1 MQIFLTALIAGLCKA
16 EVRILGM
23 TMISRPL
30 VVSTLIGLVYGDVQ
44 TGLIFGAQMELL
56 SMGLVG
62 IGAHSGMPE
71 ITLGSAI
78 CTAFICGSG
87 TGSDVALTL
96 SLPIS
101 TFAASLGYLTWVPL
115 NHLLSEKAKKAA
127 AKADTKTMELCQWG
141 GLFNYFFF
149 PFVLVLVALIAG
161 SPVFEWLI
169 KVIPTWITSG
179 ISAASG
185 LLPALGFALLMQ
197 LTFSWKLSPYLFI
210 GFVAVAFFNLSN
222 VGVAI
227 IGVILAVLA
236 FNQDSESAGKDGT
249 LDDNEI

>member
-115 NHLLSEKAKKAA
+115 NHILSEKAKNAA
-127 AKADTKTMELCQWG
+127 AVADTKTMELCQWG

-161 SPVFEWLI
+161 APIFEWLI

-236 FNQDSESAGKDGT
+236 FNQNSESAGKDGT

>member
-1 MQIFLTALIAGLCKA
+1 MQIFLTALIAALCKI

-44 TGLIFGAQMELL
+44 TGLIFGAQMEIL